1 MREFIPPAAR
11 FIALPSPFA
20 MRRGGELAGARIAYE
35 TVGRLTPER
44 DNAVLI
50 LTGLSPDAHAA
61 SHPADTDPGWWEAM
75 VGPGK
80 PVDTDRW
87 YVICLNSLGSC
98 KGSTGPASPDPTTG
112 EPYGP
117 GFPEL
122 SMEDIADA
130 AAHAVRALGVDRLA
144 CVIGTSM
151 GGMSSLSL
159 LDRHPGL
166 ARGHINICGAASA
179 LPFSIAIRSLQRE
192 AIRCDPHWN
201 EGRYDDGN
209 YPQRGMFT
217 ARKLGMM
224 TYRSALEWDSRFG
237 RARIAPQDGGDN
249 GAYGDGG
256 DNRDAGDYGNGDAP
270 LPRDPFGHEFQV
282 EDYLERHARRF
293 ARRFDPNSYLCLSRC
308 MDRFDLGESRGGSTE
323 AALARIRLEKAL
335 VIGVETDILFPLRQQ
350 RQIADG
356 LAAGG
361 TDVTFLAMDSP
372 EGHDAFLIDTARF
385 GAPVAKF
392 LTTL

>member
-11 FIALPSPFA
+11 FIDLPAEFA
-20 MRRGGELAGARIAYE
+20 MRRGGRLTGARIAYE
-35 TVGRLTPER
+35 TFGRLTPER

-98 KGSTGPASPDPTTG
+98 KGSTGPASLDPSTG

-117 GFPEL
+117 GFPDL

-130 AAHAVRALGVDRLA
+130 AAHTVRALGVDRAA

-159 LDRHPGL
+159 LARHPDL
-166 ARGHINICGAASA
+166 ARSHINICGAASA

-192 AIRCDPHWN
+192 AIRCDPQWN
-201 EGRYDDGN
+201 QGRYDDVN
-209 YPQRGMFT
+209 YPRRGMFT

-224 TYRSALEWDSRFG
+224 TYRSALEWDDRFG
-237 RARIAPQDGGDN
+237 RARIAPEDRTD
-249 GAYGDGG
+249 D
-256 DNRDAGDYGNGDAP
+256 
-270 LPRDPFGHEFQV
+270 DPFGHEFQV
-282 EDYLERHARRF
+282 EGYLERHARRF
-293 ARRFDPNSYLCLSRC
+293 AHRFDPNSYLCLSRC
-308 MDRFDLGESRGGSTE
+308 MDRFDLGESCGGSTDE
-323 AALARIRLEKAL
+323 ALSRIRLEKAL

-350 RQIADG
+350 QQIADG

-361 TDVTFLAMDSP
+361 TDVEFLAMDSP
-372 EGHDAFLIDTARF
+372 EGHDAFLIDTVRF
-385 GAPVAKF
+385 GTPVSKF

>member
-11 FIALPSPFA
+11 FIDLPAPFT
-20 MRRGGELAGARIAYE
+20 MRRGGKLAGARIAYE

-98 KGSTGPASPDPTTG
+98 KGSTGPASPDPATG

-117 GFPEL
+117 DFPDL

-130 AAHAVRALGVDRLA
+130 AAHTVRALGVDRPA

-159 LDRHPGL
+159 LARHPRL
-166 ARGHINICGAASA
+166 ARAHINICGAASA

-201 EGRYDDGN
+201 EGRYGQAD

-224 TYRSALEWDSRFG
+224 TYRSALEWDGRFG
-237 RARIAPQDGGDN
+237 RARIAPEDH
-249 GAYGDGG
+249 GDGNG
-256 DNRDAGDYGNGDAP
+256 HRDQARCALDPAAG
-270 LPRDPFGHEFQV
+270 DPFGHEFQV

-293 ARRFDPNSYLCLSRC
+293 ARRFDPNSYLYLSRC
-308 MDRFDLGESRGGSTE
+308 MDRFDLGESCGGTTDE
-323 AALARIRLEKAL
+323 ALARIRLEKAL

-385 GAPVAKF
+385 GVPVAKF

>member
-1 MREFIPPAAR
+1 MREFVPPAAR
-11 FIALPSPFA
+11 FVDLPAGFA
-20 MRRGGELAGARIAYE
+20 MRRGGRLDGARIAYE
-35 TVGRLTPER
+35 TVGRLGPGR
-44 DNAVLI
+44 DNAVLV

-61 SHPADTDPGWWEAM
+61 SHPADTRPGWWEAM

-98 KGSTGPASPDPTTG
+98 KGSTGPASPAPGTG

-117 GFPEL
+117 DFPEL

-130 AAHAVRALGVDRLA
+130 AAHTVRALGVERLA

-151 GGMSSLSL
+151 GGMSALSL
-159 LDRHPGL
+159 LARHPGL
-166 ARGHINICGAASA
+166 ARGHINICGAARA
-179 LPFSIAIRSLQRE
+179 LPFSIAVRSLQRE

-201 EGRYDDGN
+201 HGRYDDAS
-209 YPQRGMFT
+209 YPERGMFT

-224 TYRSALEWDSRFG
+224 TYRSAREWESRFD
-237 RARIAPQDGGDN
+237 RARIAP
-249 GAYGDGG
+249 GA
-256 DNRDAGDYGNGDAP
+256 RAGDP
-270 LPRDPFGHEFQV
+270 PFGHEFQV
-282 EDYLERHARRF
+282 EAYLEEHARRF
-293 ARRFDPNSYLCLSRC
+293 ARRFDPNSYLALSRC
-308 MDRFDLGESRGGSTE
+308 MDRFDLGESGGTTTD
-323 AALARIRLEKAL
+323 AALSRIQLEKAL
-335 VIGVETDILFPLRQQ
+335 VIGVETDILFPPRQQ

-361 TDVTFLAMDSP
+361 ADVTFLALDSL

-385 GAPVAKF
+385 GTPIAKF
-392 LTTL
+392 LTVL